1 MTALAKLR
9 SQVEHARQQGTMV
22 VLTPDEA
29 QAVLDEHRRAL
40 NAEIR
45 AGERED
51 LPPGLHFDPRFGTY
65 HYRATRGAGR
75 QFVALGKISRAEG
88 KQ

>member
-45 AGERED
+45 AGEREAREAALD
-51 LPPGLHFDPRFGTY
+51 AAAEARWQE
-65 HYRATRGAGR
+65 RQGR
-75 QFVALGKISRAEG
+75 DEYGSW
-88 KQ
+88 